1 LTPDRQMREF
11 TLSIVSHGQGAL
23 VAQLLDDLA
32 RLDDGSFSVVLTL
45 NLPEDETG
53 LDRYPGM
60 VSKVIR
66 NPHPRGFGANHNGAF
81 AAAAPTPFFG
91 VLNPDLRL
99 KTLPLQALARAL
111 VDNAAAGVAAPL
123 VRSPEGGVDDS
134 VRRFPSVARLARRV
148 LLRQRAPDYD
158 PAQGLQT
165 VDWAAGMFLLFARD
179 AYAGVGGFDER
190 YFMYLEDTDICRRLA
205 RQGRATLWQPSAEVV
220 HAARRASRR
229 SLRHLSW
236 HLKSALRFLLQS

>member
-1 LTPDRQMREF
+1 MREF

-23 VAQLLDDLA
+23 VAPLLDDLA
-32 RLDDGSFSVVLTL
+32 RLDDGSFSIVLTL
-45 NLPEDETG
+45 NLPEDEAWIGRHPG
-53 LDRYPGM
+53 L
-60 VSKVIR
+60 VSQVIR
-66 NPHPRGFGANHNGAF
+66 NPSPRGFGANHNGAF
-81 AAAAPTPFFG
+81 AAAPPTPYFG

-99 KTLPLQALARAL
+99 ESLPLRTLAQALADD
-111 VDNAAAGVAAPL
+111 VAAGVAAPL
-123 VRSPEGGVDDS
+123 VRSPEGRVDDS

-158 PAQGLQT
+158 PARGLQA
-165 VDWAAGMFLLFARD
+165 VDWAAGMFLLFERE
-179 AYAGVGGFDER
+179 AYASVGGFDER

-205 RQGRATLWQPSAEVV
+205 RQGRTTLWQPSAAVI

-236 HLKSALRFLLQS
+236 HLASALRFLLRG